1 MCQLESHW
9 CEKAIALDYQWKMRL
24 LGNVAAVYIANRS
37 VFKRS
42 FAAVRVVIL
51 RTAQFDLIIYWTCI
65 ESSPHIFCHNLSAS
79 CQKYLYS
86 TLKITLER
94 TITYSLMS
102 CTQKI
107 DIFLKMFLII
117 HGEIQLDIKTSKT
130 IRK

>member
-86 TLKITLER
+86 TLKITLES

-107 DIFLKMFLII
+107 DILLRTVLII
-117 HGEIQLDIKTSKT
+117 DGEIQLDIKTSEAW
-130 IRK
+130 